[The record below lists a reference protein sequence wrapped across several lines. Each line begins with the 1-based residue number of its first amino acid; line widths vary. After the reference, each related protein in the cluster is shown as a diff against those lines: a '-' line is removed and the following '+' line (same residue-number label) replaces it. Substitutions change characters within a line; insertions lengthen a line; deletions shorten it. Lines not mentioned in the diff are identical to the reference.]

1 VFRANVCVRG
11 AAGWVQSGK
20 QQEGKRGAAAR
31 AAAEMT
37 GVRSF
42 TAPSGSTVLVG
53 RNNRGNETLTHDMA
67 SNHDLWF
74 HVRGIPG
81 SHTVSS
87 FSLTFQRA
95 YPG

>member
-1 VFRANVCVRG
+1 
-11 AAGWVQSGK
+11 
-20 QQEGKRGAAAR
+20 
-31 AAAEMT
+31 MT

-42 TAPSGSTVLVG
+42 TAPSGNVVLVG

-87 FSLTFQRA
+87 ATRTQRSNPTVSARMLSL
-95 YPG
+95 GG